1 MLLKMGYR
9 ALYRV
14 WRPQQFADLVGQQL
28 ITQTLKN
35 AIAAGQTS
43 HAYLFTGPRGT
54 GKTSAAK
61 IFAKAI
67 NCQHQQ
73 AGEPCNKC
81 EICQAITQGR
91 LNDVIEIDAASNNSV
106 DEVRDIR
113 EKVKYAPTQAQFKVY
128 IIDEVHMLS
137 AGAFNALL
145 KTLEEPPANV
155 VFILATTEPY
165 KIPATIISR
174 TQRFDF
180 RRIEDQDLIE
190 RMEYILSQEKLE
202 FDPAALQIIAKAA
215 AGGMRDALSM
225 LDQVL
230 SFGHNQV
237 NLENALLVTG
247 SVSQEQLAVYLEAVF
262 SQKAAIAFQQLQQ
275 LLSAGKDPNQLFEG
289 LIDYC
294 RQLLLTQVEKNSTSE
309 KLTEL
314 ADQVSAETLYQALDI
329 LSQQQQAMRFATH
342 QDVYLDV
349 ATIKL
354 CRIAHKD
361 DVDASAAATEKI
373 TELQTK
379 LTQMQQ
385 QLSRL
390 QAQSQQGEDVQQ
402 LTPQTKRA
410 RTSSQPKL
418 KVKPDLNK
426 IYAVLATASRA
437 SLVEVK
443 DVWQDLLSML
453 AVTQRAVMNVS
464 QPVAASADAA
474 VVSFQYDFLFEKA
487 AQDQQLQNA
496 LTADLAKLLGKDLR
510 LVFLPQA
517 QWPQV
522 RKKYLVD
529 HQNDGEP
536 KNGDESPATPDNN
549 LTTAEKIWGTAAKNL
564 IELKDD

>member
-1 MLLKMGYR
+1 MGYR

-14 WRPQQFADLVGQQL
+14 WRPQKFADLVGQQL

-35 AIAAGQTS
+35 AIAAKQTS

-67 NCQHQQ
+67 NCRHQQ
-73 AGEPCNKC
+73 AGEPCNQC

-113 EKVKYAPTQAQFKVY
+113 EKVKYAPTQADFKVY

-155 VFILATTEPY
+155 VFILATTEPH

-180 RRIEDQDLIE
+180 RRISDHDLIE
-190 RMEYILSQEKLE
+190 RMEYILKQEKLT
-202 FDPAALQIIAKAA
+202 FDPAALKTIAKAA

-230 SFGHNQV
+230 SFGHNEV
-237 NLENALLVTG
+237 TLKNALLVTG
-247 SVSQEQLAVYLEAVF
+247 SVSQEQLAAYLTAVF
-262 SQKAAIAFQQLQQ
+262 SQETAPAFQQLQQ
-275 LLSAGKDPNQLFEG
+275 LLAAGKDPNQLFEG

-294 RQLLLTQVEKNSTSE
+294 RELLLAQVEKSTASQQ
-309 KLTEL
+309 LIEL
-314 ADQVSAETLYQALDI
+314 AAKVSAETLYQALDI

-354 CRIAHKD
+354 CQIKSSTNKAT
-361 DVDASAAATEKI
+361 AAVVPDKQL
-373 TELQTK
+373 TELQAQVAK
-379 LTQMQQ
+379 LQQ
-385 QLSRL
+385 QLNQL
-390 QAQSQQGEDVQQ
+390 QQGQVADKG
-402 LTPQTKRA
+402 LAATK
-410 RTSSQPKL
+410 SSAAGSKPSTRPKL
-418 KVKPDLNK
+418 KIKPDLNQ
-426 IYAVLATASRA
+426 IYSVLAEASRA
-437 SLVEVK
+437 NLEEIK
-443 DVWQDLLSML
+443 DVWQDLLNML

-464 QPVAASADAA
+464 QPVAASSTAA

-487 AQDQQLQNA
+487 AQDQQLQTA
-496 LTADLAKLLGKDLR
+496 LLNDLAKLLGKDLK

-517 QWPQV
+517 QWPQI
-522 RKKYLVD
+522 RKKYLLA
-529 HQNDGEP
+529 HKTENNSKAAAAKTSAP
-536 KNGDESPATPDNN
+536 SDNN
-549 LTTAEKIWGTAAKNL
+549 LATAQKIWGTAAKDL
-564 IELKDD
+564 IEIKDD

>member
-1 MLLKMGYR
+1 MGYR

-14 WRPQQFADLVGQQL
+14 WRPQKFADLVGQQL

-35 AIAAGQTS
+35 AIAAKQPS

-67 NCQHQQ
+67 NCRHQQ
-73 AGEPCNKC
+73 AGEPCNQC

-113 EKVKYAPTQAQFKVY
+113 EKVKYAPTQADFKVY

-155 VFILATTEPY
+155 VFILATTEPH

-180 RRIEDQDLIE
+180 RRISDHDLIE
-190 RMEYILSQEKLE
+190 RMEYILKQEKLT
-202 FDPAALQIIAKAA
+202 FDPAALKTIAKAA

-230 SFGHNQV
+230 SFGHNEV
-237 NLENALLVTG
+237 TLKNALLVTG
-247 SVSQEQLAVYLEAVF
+247 SVSQEQLAAYLTAVF
-262 SQKAAIAFQQLQQ
+262 SQETAPAFQQLQQ
-275 LLSAGKDPNQLFEG
+275 LLAAGKDPNQLFEG

-294 RQLLLTQVEKNSTSE
+294 RELLLAQVEKSTASQQ
-309 KLTEL
+309 LIEL
-314 ADQVSAETLYQALDI
+314 AAKVSAETLYQALDI

-354 CRIAHKD
+354 CQIKSSTNKAT
-361 DVDASAAATEKI
+361 AAVVPDKQL
-373 TELQTK
+373 TELQAQVAK
-379 LTQMQQ
+379 LQQ
-385 QLSRL
+385 QLNQL
-390 QAQSQQGEDVQQ
+390 QQGQVADKG
-402 LTPQTKRA
+402 LAATKSPAAGSKPSTR
-410 RTSSQPKL
+410 PKL
-418 KVKPDLNK
+418 KIKPDLNQ
-426 IYAVLATASRA
+426 IYSVLAEASRA
-437 SLVEVK
+437 NLEEIK
-443 DVWQDLLSML
+443 DVWQDLLNML

-464 QPVAASADAA
+464 QPVAASSTAA

-487 AQDQQLQNA
+487 AQDQQLQTA
-496 LTADLAKLLGKDLR
+496 LLNDLAKLLGKDLK

-517 QWPQV
+517 QWPQI
-522 RKKYLVD
+522 RKKYLLA
-529 HQNDGEP
+529 HKTENNS
-536 KNGDESPATPDNN
+536 KAAAAKTSALSDNN
-549 LTTAEKIWGTAAKNL
+549 LATAQKIWGTAAKDL
-564 IELKDD
+564 IEIKDD

>member
-1 MLLKMGYR
+1 MGYR

-35 AIAAGQTS
+35 AIAAKQTS

-67 NCQHQQ
+67 NCRHQQ
-73 AGEPCNKC
+73 AGEPCNQC

-113 EKVKYAPTQAQFKVY
+113 EKVKYAPTQADFKVY

-155 VFILATTEPY
+155 VFILATTEPH

-180 RRIEDQDLIE
+180 RRISDHDLIE
-190 RMEYILSQEKLE
+190 RMEYILKQEKLT
-202 FDPAALQIIAKAA
+202 FDPAALKTIAKAA

-230 SFGHNQV
+230 SFGHNEV
-237 NLENALLVTG
+237 TFKNALLVTG
-247 SVSQEQLAVYLEAVF
+247 SVSQEQLAAYLTAVF
-262 SQKAAIAFQQLQQ
+262 SQETAPAFQQLQQ
-275 LLSAGKDPNQLFEG
+275 LLAAGKDPNQLFEG

-294 RQLLLTQVEKNSTSE
+294 RELLLAQVEKSTASQQ
-309 KLTEL
+309 LIEL
-314 ADQVSAETLYQALDI
+314 AAKVSAETLYQALDI

-354 CRIAHKD
+354 CQIKSSTNKAT
-361 DVDASAAATEKI
+361 AAVVPDKQL
-373 TELQTK
+373 TELQAQVAE
-379 LTQMQQ
+379 LQQ
-385 QLSRL
+385 QLNQL
-390 QAQSQQGEDVQQ
+390 QQGQVADKG
-402 LTPQTKRA
+402 LAATKSPAAGSKPSTR
-410 RTSSQPKL
+410 PKL
-418 KVKPDLNK
+418 KIKPDLNQ
-426 IYAVLATASRA
+426 IYSVLAEASRA
-437 SLVEVK
+437 NLEEIK
-443 DVWQDLLSML
+443 DVWQDLLNML

-464 QPVAASADAA
+464 QPVAASSTAA

-487 AQDQQLQNA
+487 AQDQQLQTA
-496 LTADLAKLLGKDLR
+496 LLNDLAKLLGKDLK

-517 QWPQV
+517 QWPQI
-522 RKKYLVD
+522 RKKYLLV
-529 HQNDGEP
+529 HKTENNSKAAAAKTSAP
-536 KNGDESPATPDNN
+536 PDNN
-549 LTTAEKIWGTAAKNL
+549 LATAQKIWGTAAKDL
-564 IELKDD
+564 IEIKDD